1 MRVLIA
7 TPLYPPDP
15 GGPATYA
22 RSLEE
27 ELPGKGIDVL
37 LVQFGRVRRLPPGI
51 RHLIYLLLLLKE
63 GKRAD
68 LILALDPVSVGLPAT
83 IAAKLLK
90 KPLVMKV
97 VGDYAW
103 EQGRQRFGV
112 TEQLDKF
119 YDARSVAFEVRL
131 LKRIEAWTACQAIS
145 LIVPSEYLKRIVS
158 QWKGVDPSRIT
169 VIYNAMRAE
178 NNGVVPASV
187 AALPRPRIVSVGRL
201 VPWKHMEGVID
212 AVKDIPDV
220 SLAIVGD
227 GPSRERIARRIQETA
242 PERMLLTGALSH
254 SDTLATIQ
262 QADIFVLNSTYEG
275 LSHLLIEAL
284 ALGKPIIATDVGGN
298 PELITGE
305 VNGLLIPSRDT
316 SALQAAIMRL
326 LVDAPLRTRL
336 AEAAKES
343 SVRFSMESMIMRTAA
358 SLHSLV

>member
-27 ELPGKGIDVL
+27 ELPGSGIGVS
-37 LVQFGRVRRLPPGI
+37 LVTFGAVRYLPPGV
-51 RHLIYLLLLLKE
+51 RHVVYLFLLLKE
-63 GKRAD
+63 GKQAD
-68 LILALDPVSVGLPAT
+68 LILALDPVSVGLPAV

-119 YDARSVAFEVRL
+119 YEARSVAFEVRL
-131 LKRIEAWTACQAIS
+131 LKRIEAWTARQAVS
-145 LIVPSEYLKRIVS
+145 LIVPSDYLKRIVS
-158 QWKGVDPSRIT
+158 QWKGVDSNRIT

-178 NNGVVPASV
+178 EGGRVPAAV
-187 AALPRPRIVSVGRL
+187 TALPRPCIVSVGRL
-201 VPWKHMEGVID
+201 VPWKQMEGIVD
-212 AVKDIPDV
+212 AMKDTDA
-220 SLAIVGD
+220 SLVIVGD
-227 GPSRERIARRIQETA
+227 GPSCERIEQRVQATA
-242 PERMLLTGALSH
+242 PDRMLLTGALSH
-254 SDTLATIQ
+254 ADTLATMQ

-284 ALGKPIIATDVGGN
+284 SLGLPIIATNVGGN
-298 PELITGE
+298 PELITDA

-316 SALQAAIMRL
+316 SELQNALAL
-326 LVDAPLRTRL
+326 LLTDETLRTRL
-336 AEAAKES
+336 AVAARES
-343 SVRFSMESMIMRTAA
+343 AKRFSMKSMVDATVALLQR
-358 SLHSLV
+358 SV